1 MGRTGDLE
9 GQGPWQEA
17 GEGGHAGG
25 REHQG
30 ARAPGGSST
39 GWESGLPR
47 ASTGQHPRHTQK
59 GTHSREHSSGHP
71 AAQGDGPT
79 STWVKHLQSGGPAR
93 GLGEGVERPGRPTPG
108 TGPRGPQTHR
118 FKRFHDESPR
128 PNFPQSLAEGLGGDL

>member
-1 MGRTGDLE
+1 MGRPGDLE

-39 GWESGLPR
+39 GWESG
-47 ASTGQHPRHTQK
+47 
-59 GTHSREHSSGHP
+59 SREHSSGHP
-71 AAQGDGPT
+71 AAQGDGST

-128 PNFPQSLAEGLGGDL
+128 PISPQSLAEGLGGDL